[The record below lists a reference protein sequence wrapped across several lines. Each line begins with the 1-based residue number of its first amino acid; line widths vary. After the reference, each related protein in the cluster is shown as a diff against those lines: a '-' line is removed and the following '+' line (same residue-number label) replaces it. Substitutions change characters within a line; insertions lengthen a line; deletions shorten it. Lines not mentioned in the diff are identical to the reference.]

1 MFTLTLSHSHTPT
14 HSFTRTHSHTLTHT
28 HSLTYTYSHVH
39 LHTHIHIASI
49 LRVPFVSLT
58 LHLGYDV
65 TSCHFW
71 TTCFQVVDW
80 ALFSP
85 PDLSPHPLASSGCR
99 GLAERLFYFL
109 RSLFLFILCPL
120 FSLPCWGE
128 HHSISHAAV
137 RIPGTEPSMDCLKS

>member
-65 TSCHFW
+65 TSCHFG
-71 TTCFQVVDW
+71 
-80 ALFSP
+80 
-85 PDLSPHPLASSGCR
+85 PLAF
-99 GLAERLFYFL
+99 RLL
-109 RSLFLFILCPL
+109 
-120 FSLPCWGE
+120 
-128 HHSISHAAV
+128 
-137 RIPGTEPSMDCLKS
+137 TEPSSLRRTCPLTHSLPRAVEDLLNACSISSGLFSCLFSVLCFLCLVEVNTTASHTLQ